1 MGGVPKEQIKK
12 EGEYMFSNENRTVTK
27 IKSNT
32 RIFLG
37 VIHLVF
43 AFYLAFGAII
53 NKSCLIAEQ
62 ESRVS

>member
-1 MGGVPKEQIKK
+1 
-12 EGEYMFSNENRTVTK
+12 MFSNENRTVTE

-37 VIHLVF
+37 IVHLVF

-53 NKSCLIAEQ
+53 NKLRPIAEQ
-62 ESRVS
+62 ESRVF